1 MIPLDNQRPGYW
13 ATNLYKDPR
22 KRPKTDSPLRD
33 LPPRAAR
40 RFKAAREGV
49 RALKHVTE
57 QVVFM
62 GTAWKWVW
70 MYEVGGRK
78 LGYLHPMESSVSATF
93 ILTETEE
100 REFASAD
107 GLPLRLRQAMRDGP
121 VSGGVRWCWM
131 EFPDLDA
138 AAAFVH
144 VIRLKHLILS
154 RPE

>member
-22 KRPKTDSPLRD
+22 KRPKTESPLRD
-33 LPPRAAR
+33 LPSRAAH

-62 GTAWKWVW
+62 GTAWKW
-70 MYEVGGRK
+70 
-78 LGYLHPMESSVSATF
+78 ESSVSATF

-100 REFASAD
+100 RELAGAD
-107 GLPLRLRQAMRDGP
+107 GLPPRLRQAMRDGS

-144 VIRLKHLILS
+144 IIRLKHLILS

>member
-1 MIPLDNQRPGYW
+1 
-13 ATNLYKDPR
+13 
-22 KRPKTDSPLRD
+22 
-33 LPPRAAR
+33 
-40 RFKAAREGV
+40 
-49 RALKHVTE
+49 
-57 QVVFM
+57 
-62 GTAWKWVW
+62 
-70 MYEVGGRK
+70 
-78 LGYLHPMESSVSATF
+78 VSATF

-100 REFASAD
+100 RELAGAD
-107 GLPLRLRQAMRDGP
+107 GLPPRLRQAMRNGP